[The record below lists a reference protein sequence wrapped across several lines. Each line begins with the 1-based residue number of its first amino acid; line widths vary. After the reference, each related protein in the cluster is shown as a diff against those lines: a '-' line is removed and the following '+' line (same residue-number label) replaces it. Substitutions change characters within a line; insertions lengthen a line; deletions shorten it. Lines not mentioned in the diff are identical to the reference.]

1 MEKQVPG
8 GKFHQKVQK
17 KETKVQPP
25 RKREHA
31 PVKTELH
38 PRNKHKERYNFGQL
52 IESFPELAP
61 FVSMNCY
68 NDLSVD
74 FFNPEAVKMLNKA
87 LLLRYYGIDHWDIPP
102 TYLCPPIP
110 GRADYIHHIAD
121 LLGSVFNGKIPTG
134 NRIKCLDIGV
144 GANCIYPIIGVKE
157 YEWNFVGSDIDKLA
171 IKTANKIIE
180 SNPSL
185 DGKIELRIQPNLNR
199 FFDGIIQEGE
209 RFDLTTCNP
218 PFHASMEE
226 AQLATLRKLSNLKQ
240 RRITE
245 PTLNFGGQSL
255 ELWCKGGEE
264 RFVNDLIFESRRF
277 KNSCFW
283 FSTLISKE
291 SNLKGVYATLKR
303 LNIPE
308 VKTIHM
314 GQGNKTSR
322 IVAWSFLSSD
332 KQKEWIDTYW

>member
-1 MEKQVPG
+1 MEEQVPG
-8 GKFHQKVQK
+8 GRSHQKKLREV
-17 KETKVQPP
+17 TKTPI
-25 RKREHA
+25 KRDHA
-31 PVKTELH
+31 TVKTELH
-38 PRNKHKERYNFGQL
+38 PRNKHRERYDFDQL

-61 FVSMNCY
+61 FVSLNRY
-68 NDLSVD
+68 NDLSID
-74 FFNPEAVKMLNKA
+74 FFNPDAVKMLNKA
-87 LLLRYYGIDHWDIPP
+87 LLKSYYGIDHWDIPP

-110 GRADYIHHIAD
+110 GRADYIHHIAE
-121 LLGSVFNGKIPTG
+121 LLGKTFDGKIPPG
-134 NRIKCLDIGV
+134 NKIKCLDIGV

-157 YEWNFVGSDIDKLA
+157 YDWNFVGSDIDKLA
-171 IKTANKIIE
+171 ITAANKIIE
-180 SNPSL
+180 SNSSL
-185 DGKIELRIQPNLNR
+185 QGKIELRIQPNIKN
-199 FFDGIIQEGE
+199 FFQGIIQDGE
-209 RFDLTTCNP
+209 RFDLTICNP

-226 AQLATLRKLSNLKQ
+226 AQSATLRKLSNLKQ
-240 RRITE
+240 KRITK
-245 PTLNFGGQSL
+245 PILNFGGQSL
-255 ELWCKGGEE
+255 ELWCKGGEK

-308 VKTIHM
+308 VKTILM
-314 GQGNKTSR
+314 GHGNKTSR